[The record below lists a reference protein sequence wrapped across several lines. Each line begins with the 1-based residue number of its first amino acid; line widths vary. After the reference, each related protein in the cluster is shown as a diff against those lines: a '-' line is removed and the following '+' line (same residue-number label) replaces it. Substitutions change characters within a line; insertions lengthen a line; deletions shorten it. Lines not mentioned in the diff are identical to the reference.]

1 MGFEVGSWPNPA
13 SANRPLERMVPRD
26 LLPLPSVPAPPARGA
41 RSLPRRAAQRIGRRS
56 AVGRRVNDCIA
67 ALNNLYGEG
76 DFCSKARPSEA
87 QFSA

>member
-1 MGFEVGSWPNPA
+1 
-13 SANRPLERMVPRD
+13 MVPRD
-26 LLPLPSVPAPPARGA
+26 LLPLPLVPVPPARGA
-41 RSLPRRAAQRIGRRS
+41 RALPRRSAQRIGRRS